1 MRHRKKGFVL
11 DRAKAPRKALLQH
24 LAESLVYHEKI
35 VTTHAKARAVQ
46 PFVEKLITIGK
57 QPTLAHRRHLLKLLP
72 KPKAVSKV
80 LEVLSVRFQTRPG
93 GYTRRVKL
101 GARKG
106 DNAEMSVL
114 LFVEDVAQPSSAA
127 NAKVA
132 KKA

>member
-57 QPTLAHRRHLLKLLP
+57 QPTLAHRRQLLKLLP

-80 LEVLSVRFQTRPG
+80 LEVLSVRYQSRPG

-101 GARKG
+101 AARKG
-106 DNAEMSVL
+106 DNAEMSAL
-114 LFVEDVAQPSSAA
+114 LFVESAPEA
-127 NAKVA
+127 GTQLS